1 MTAMPRWLI
10 RVALAAYPRAFRR
23 HFGAELGSDLESAW
37 QAAERAPR
45 ARLALVV
52 RTVTHGLAERAA
64 AVVRL
69 LAWRSH
75 RPHLYTTSGPRA
87 NQWDG
92 WLRDLRAAMRA
103 LLAARGFTAL
113 AVAAL
118 ALGIGANGAI
128 LSVVGGVLLKPLPYP
143 DPDRLVMIWSTNPQA
158 GGAPAPVSPAD
169 LDDLRTMSR
178 SFAAMDYALAF
189 MVRTALVGRSDEGL
203 LHVSRVGGGLL
214 DVLGAPVQLGR
225 RFRDG
230 ERDVAVLSDQAW
242 RIRFGA
248 DPAVIGRRIQLYGN
262 ETLEIVG
269 VAAPGFLF
277 PYRSMLGAS
286 GITTPAVTDLW
297 VPMPLDGPRWRDA
310 GGQLIRG
317 AHVLVAI
324 GRLAPGV
331 SRAQAED
338 EVTAHAATLAAR
350 YPASNRGWGARVV
363 DLHEQTV
370 GEVRPALL
378 ILLGGVG
385 VLLLMAVVN
394 VANLMVARGLARQRE
409 LAVRAALGASR
420 GQLVRQ
426 ILAEAV
432 LLATAGAAVSWLA
445 VRWIVGVLVGLAP
458 PALPR
463 IAEVAPDGTAVVAA
477 AALAVVT
484 GALVGLAPMWAAV
497 RPDVRTVLLDVGRS
511 ATGASSPGR
520 RMRAA
525 LVVGQ
530 VALAAVL
537 AVQAGLLTRSLA
549 TVLTVDPGFK
559 ADHVLT
565 LQLGVPDRLGNADER
580 RVFYRELFAELRAL
594 PGVVAAGGTTR
605 LPLAS
610 TNDTAPVRV
619 EGAPAADAALHVLG
633 FRRTL
638 YDYFAA
644 MRIPVRRGRLFDD
657 HDVAGAPAA
666 AVINET
672 AAAQLF
678 GTADPIGRRVALG
691 SAPDGPWLTVV
702 GVVADVRHGSLERA
716 APPEL
721 YTSHLAGPPSAPYV
735 VLRTATDPAAMAMS
749 IRQFARRFDP
759 GITVSDVRPL
769 EDIRLDSVVERRF
782 TLLLVAAFGVIALI
796 LAAMGVYGVITLVVA
811 ERTGELGLRVALGAA
826 PVHVARLV
834 IADAVRLTAWGGA
847 IGLAAAAAIAQA
859 MASQLYGV
867 SPLDPVTFTAVPLA
881 LVLAAA
887 LAAAGP
893 ARRAMRLDPL
903 RALTTR

>member
-1 MTAMPRWLI
+1 M
-10 RVALAAYPRAFRR
+10 
-23 HFGAELGSDLESAW
+23 
-37 QAAERAPR
+37 
-45 ARLALVV
+45 AR
-52 RTVTHGLAERAA
+52 
-64 AVVRL
+64 
-69 LAWRSH
+69 
-75 RPHLYTTSGPRA
+75 
-87 NQWDG
+87 
-92 WLRDLRAAMRA
+92 
-103 LLAARGFTAL
+103 
-113 AVAAL
+113 
-118 ALGIGANGAI
+118 
-128 LSVVGGVLLKPLPYP
+128 
-143 DPDRLVMIWSTNPQA
+143 
-158 GGAPAPVSPAD
+158 
-169 LDDLRTMSR
+169 
-178 SFAAMDYALAF
+178 
-189 MVRTALVGRSDEGL
+189 
-203 LHVSRVGGGLL
+203 
-214 DVLGAPVQLGR
+214 
-225 RFRDG
+225 
-230 ERDVAVLSDQAW
+230 
-242 RIRFGA
+242 
-248 DPAVIGRRIQLYGN
+248 
-262 ETLEIVG
+262 
-269 VAAPGFLF
+269 
-277 PYRSMLGAS
+277 
-286 GITTPAVTDLW
+286 
-297 VPMPLDGPRWRDA
+297 
-310 GGQLIRG
+310 
-317 AHVLVAI
+317 
-324 GRLAPGV
+324 
-331 SRAQAED
+331 
-338 EVTAHAATLAAR
+338 
-350 YPASNRGWGARVV
+350 
-363 DLHEQTV
+363 
-370 GEVRPALL
+370 
-378 ILLGGVG
+378 
-385 VLLLMAVVN
+385 
-394 VANLMVARGLARQRE
+394 
-409 LAVRAALGASR
+409 
-420 GQLVRQ
+420 
-426 ILAEAV
+426 
-432 LLATAGAAVSWLA
+432 
-445 VRWIVGVLVGLAP
+445 
-458 PALPR
+458 
-463 IAEVAPDGTAVVAA
+463 VVAA

-497 RPDVRTVLLDVGRS
+497 RPDVRTVLHDAGRA
-511 ATGASSPGR
+511 ATGATSAGR
-520 RMRAA
+520 RLRAA

-530 VALAAVL
+530 VALAAAL

-549 TVLTVDPGFK
+549 TVLTVDPGFR

-580 RVFYRELFAELRAL
+580 RVFYRELFAGLRAL
-594 PGVVAAGGTTR
+594 PGVVTAGGTTR

-619 EGAPAADAALHVLG
+619 EGAPAEDAALHVLG

-644 MRIPVRRGRLFDD
+644 MRITVRRGQLFDD

-691 SAPDGPWLTVV
+691 SDPDGPLLTVV

-721 YTSHLAGPPSAPYV
+721 YTSYLAGPPSAPYV

-749 IRQFARRFDP
+749 VRQFARRFDP

-796 LAAMGVYGVITLVVA
+796 LAAMGVYGVITLVVV
-811 ERTGELGLRVALGAA
+811 ERTGELGLRVALGAV